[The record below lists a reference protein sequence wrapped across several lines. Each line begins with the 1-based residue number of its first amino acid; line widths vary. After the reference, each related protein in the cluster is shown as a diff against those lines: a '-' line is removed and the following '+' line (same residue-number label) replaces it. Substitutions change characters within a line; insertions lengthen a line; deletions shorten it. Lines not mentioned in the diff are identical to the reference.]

1 MLEGVRGGRVII
13 VQTLYFREQIQFLSS
28 LINLFKKYQNL
39 PENNRR
45 MIAVTKTFKNRLQ
58 NEVQNQQY
66 KIMHFKKQITERKG
80 KNKNCE

>member
-1 MLEGVRGGRVII
+1 MLEGII
-13 VQTLYFREQIQFLSS
+13 
-28 LINLFKKYQNL
+28 
-39 PENNRR
+39 
-45 MIAVTKTFKNRLQ
+45 AATKTFKNRLQ